1 MYFVISN
8 LVVIDLITTVRPT
21 LRSASVIVMSRNPA
35 ALECA
40 TAYRVEVEP
49 TVDSQRPPL
58 AVNSSMSI
66 ITVHELNFCK
76 SNYTFRITVFDRNN
90 NTYND
95 VVRGVSGDL
104 NGIIKLAI
112 TLHNTPLWI
121 YYFLTYSIEH
131 THCTISE
138 WFSSSVGSHEIRP
151 S

>member
-21 LRSASVIVMSRNPA
+21 LRSASVIVTSRNPT

-58 AVNSSMSI
+58 PVNSSMSV

-95 VVRGVSGDL
+95 IVHGVSGDL
-104 NGIIKLAI
+104 NGIIKL
-112 TLHNTPLWI
+112 
-121 YYFLTYSIEH
+121 
-131 THCTISE
+131 
-138 WFSSSVGSHEIRP
+138 
-151 S
+151 